1 MMRLWIFGV
10 ALLAQSFDVALDEGI
25 RRYWNGEYEAT
36 IDVLEGACTM
46 NASSGEKIECHK
58 YLAFSLVALGA
69 EDEAREQFTR
79 LLSTDPGYRLD
90 ESLVS
95 PKILVRFER
104 ARQDLAQSIYRDGKA
119 AYQGEDF
126 ARAIELLDQTLELD
140 PTNELAEEYRELG
153 RERMRLSEARAVVSS
168 MPSVEEPPAPVP
180 APKPAAELEDK
191 VYRLTSDINRPV
203 LLERVAPEYPRMARL
218 RRVEGSVVVSIVIDR
233 NGLVTQSKIIRSA
246 DGHLDQAALD
256 AVEAWRYQPATLNG
270 FPVAVHGI
278 IELSFRLEGS

>member
-1 MMRLWIFGV
+1 MMGLWIFEV
-10 ALLAQSFDVALDEGI
+10 ALLAQSFDLALDEGI

-36 IDVLEGACTM
+36 IDVLEPACTM

-69 EDEAREQFTR
+69 DDDAREQFSR
-79 LLSTDPGYRLD
+79 LLSRDPGYRLD

-104 ARQDLAQSIYRDGKA
+104 ARQDLAQSIYHNGKA
-119 AYQGEDF
+119 AYHSEDF
-126 ARAIELLDQTLELD
+126 AKAIELLDQTLRLD
-140 PTNELAEEYRELG
+140 PTNELAAEYRELG
-153 RERMRLSEARAVVSS
+153 QERMRLSEAREAVAA
-168 MPSVEEPPAPVP
+168 PAEPPAPVA
-180 APKPAAELEDK
+180 APKPAAVLEDK
-191 VYRLTSDINRPV
+191 VHRLTSDINHPV

-233 NGLVTQSKIIRSA
+233 NGLVTQSKIIRSV
-246 DGHLDQAALD
+246 DVHLDRTALD

-270 FPVAVHGI
+270 FPVAVYGI
-278 IELSFRLEGS
+278 IELSFELDDS